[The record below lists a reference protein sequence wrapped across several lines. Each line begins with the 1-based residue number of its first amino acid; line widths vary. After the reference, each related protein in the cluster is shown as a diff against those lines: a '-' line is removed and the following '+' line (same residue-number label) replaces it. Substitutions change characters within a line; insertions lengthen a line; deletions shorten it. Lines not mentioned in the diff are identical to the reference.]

1 MVKKLQFTEIQYLS
15 QLING
20 GITPH
25 LGIFINLKPTKKN
38 QFSIEISFFLRQPLL
53 TKLRYWP

>member
-15 QLING
+15 QLIIG

-25 LGIFINLKPTKKN
+25 LGIFINLKPTNKN
-38 QFSIEISFFLRQPLL
+38 QFSIEISFFLR
-53 TKLRYWP
+53 